1 MARWLASWAAL
12 EQPEQDYMRGW
23 SVMASGQPA
32 RHDKECP
39 AATGGGVFLI
49 YTRRALSTTAIPAAF
64 SKRKASPENRSQRAD
79 GFIIKE
85 TTIFIPCFRS
95 VKS

>member
-12 EQPEQDYMRGW
+12 EQPEQEYMRGW

-49 YTRRALSTTAIPAAF
+49 LHPPRAGNDNHRDLKE
-64 SKRKASPENRSQRAD
+64 KRGSEGPET
-79 GFIIKE
+79 GGG
-85 TTIFIPCFRS
+85 CCHG
-95 VKS
+95 